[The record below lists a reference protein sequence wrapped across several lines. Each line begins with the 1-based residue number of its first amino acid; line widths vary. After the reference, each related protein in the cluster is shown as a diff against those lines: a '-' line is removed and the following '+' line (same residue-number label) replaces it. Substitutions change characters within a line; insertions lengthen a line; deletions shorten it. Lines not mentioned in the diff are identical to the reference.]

1 MSPKIFLD
9 TDTRINDLISKIK
22 TSDFARSFFI
32 TGVRGSG
39 KTVFLTQWLK
49 NWIKMII
56 VNGLQILMTTVK
68 NNGKILNIIFPME
81 NLLRKFK
88 SEILKL

>member
-1 MSPKIFLD
+1 MRGVGEEIHPKDLPATDWDWIIYPLNPTFGDVPKIFLD

-39 KTVFLTQWLK
+39 KTVF
-49 NWIKMII
+49 
-56 VNGLQILMTTVK
+56 
-68 NNGKILNIIFPME
+68 
-81 NLLRKFK
+81 
-88 SEILKL
+88 

>member
-1 MSPKIFLD
+1 MKGDIKVNNPFNPTFGDVPKIFLD

-39 KTVFLTQWLK
+39 KTVFLNAVAQ

-56 VNGLQILMTTVK
+56 VIGLILLI
-68 NNGKILNIIFPME
+68 KIT
-81 NLLRKFK
+81 
-88 SEILKL
+88 